1 MSTWTINYIGG
12 LPDRQS
18 LTPEKKSQ
26 IPRFWYQFNGHI
38 LLMMWVK
45 FYDEVL
51 YQVEDMTKNVRE
63 LSEPTQK
70 ISLHTVK
77 NRAMQKFTT
86 VKSDSTHVHVYTSQ
100 LVPVVSL

>member
-1 MSTWTINYIGG
+1 
-12 LPDRQS
+12 
-18 LTPEKKSQ
+18 
-26 IPRFWYQFNGHI
+26 
-38 LLMMWVK
+38 MMWVK

-77 NRAMQKFTT
+77 NREMQKLSPTARM
-86 VKSDSTHVHVYTSQ
+86 YTSTR
-100 LVPVVSL
+100 LS